1 MIPFPGI
8 HSEHRKVVFRS
19 FTLES
24 GSGLCID
31 LFLELFAD
39 LEKGQSLWSHADIV
53 SRLRVSPRVRFVG
66 PDDKTAEA
74 PYFNPSAL
82 LEFIGEP
89 VKNKTDNVHG
99 FFLGQ
104 VFLFAQGFDQ
114 FRLIHDISPFNC

>member
-8 HSEHRKVVFRS
+8 HREHSEGCLPYVHPGERQR
-19 FTLES
+19 
-24 GSGLCID
+24 LCID

-39 LEKGQSLWSHADIV
+39 LEKGQSLGSHTDIV

-89 VKNKTDNVHG
+89 VKNKTDDVHG